1 MSHTDD
7 VIRLASPR
15 HQLCVLD
22 ECQSRELPSPIPDSP
37 PVLKPTGPGAACQPC
52 GDSQR
57 PLFAP
62 CPSQKKVFGAETEAL
77 ALPKYKK
84 KVSFLLA
91 SVSGGLWVGVHGEG
105 VACRI
110 EFQSLL

>member
-1 MSHTDD
+1 MCIGRVSEPGAPLPHS
-7 VIRLASPR
+7 RL
-15 HQLCVLD
+15 
-22 ECQSRELPSPIPDSP
+22 P

-57 PLFAP
+57 PVFAP
-62 CPSQKKVFGAETEAL
+62 CPSQKKVSDAETEAL

-91 SVSGGLWVGVHGEG
+91 SVSGGLGVGVHGEG